1 MKLKTFK
8 MVSSLFGLA
17 QIVKIKVTEEPRNE
31 VSRKLCCFLELSFC
45 SCKECWYIQNWKKDG
60 GRPMFKYKTTK
71 MIQGALIPFWWSGS
85 RLVISSSWGDPGVI
99 VGSFWKSLLLFRT
112 PDATH
117 HPLVSED
124 VITRNKAQQRSQQ
137 RVAQR
142 GLILLFPLIHLNLSD
157 PASLIL
163 IWNIPKEMQPK
174 SNIQNSNTGEQKL
187 WGWCQWWECS
197 YYRYRDFKMFGVFGT
212 KGTVCYIIREV

>member
-1 MKLKTFK
+1 M
-8 MVSSLFGLA
+8 
-17 QIVKIKVTEEPRNE
+17 IKIKISDPIIPKRPKGDSWIFLKKFAA
-31 VSRKLCCFLELSFC
+31 VS
-45 SCKECWYIQNWKKDG
+45 
-60 GRPMFKYKTTK
+60 
-71 MIQGALIPFWWSGS
+71 
-85 RLVISSSWGDPGVI
+85 
-99 VGSFWKSLLLFRT
+99 
-112 PDATH
+112 PDLTH

-124 VITRNKAQQRSQQ
+124 AITWNKAQQRSQQ

-174 SNIQNSNTGEQKL
+174 SNIQNSNTGEEKL
-187 WGWCQWWECS
+187 RGWCQWWECS

-212 KGTVCYIIREV
+212 KGTVFYIIREV